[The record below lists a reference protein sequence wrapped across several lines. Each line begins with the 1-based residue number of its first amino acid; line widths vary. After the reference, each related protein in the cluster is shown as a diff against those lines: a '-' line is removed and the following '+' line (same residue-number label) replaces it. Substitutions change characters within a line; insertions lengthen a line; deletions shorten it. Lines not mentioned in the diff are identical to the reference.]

1 MLQITRS
8 ADLTMVGATG
18 GAWVA
23 PLGTPSPVGLGTP
36 LAPWAGLG
44 AISDDGLKFGIDE
57 DHKEFSPW
65 GVTSAFRTQIT
76 KSVRTFGLTLWE
88 TNNPVVKSLVFRI
101 PVTDLAPD
109 KDGIARFAES
119 ASPKPDRRAFYFLT
133 VDGDTMEGF
142 YVPAGEVTDRSDVTY
157 KSEEMAGYDIT
168 ITAYPDASNVTVYHA
183 FTASIPPAANG
194 APKASDVITP
204 KPTTGQTTPTQADF
218 APAA

>member
-23 PLGTPSPVGLGTP
+23 PVGTPSPERLGTP
-36 LAPWAGLG
+36 PSPWTGLG

-57 DHKEFSPW
+57 DHKDFSPW

-88 TNNPVVKSLVFRI
+88 TNNPVVKSLVFRV
-101 PVTDLAPD
+101 PVADLTPD
-109 KDGIARFAES
+109 KDGVSRFAES
-119 ASPKPDRRAFYFLT
+119 ATPKPDRRSFYFLT

-157 KSEEMAGYDIT
+157 KSEELAGYDVT
-168 ITAYPDASNVTVYHA
+168 ITAYPDAANVTVYHA
-183 FTASIPPAANG
+183 FTAPLPPAATL
-194 APKASDVITP
+194 TP
-204 KPTTGQTTPTQADF
+204 KPADVTPSKPSDQSTR
-218 APAA
+218 